1 MDGRTSEEAVKQV
14 GSRYDMILIASRRA
28 RELSRGWK
36 PLVPGNH
43 GTVVTALNEIEAG
56 KIGREYL
63 LKPLTLDRRERPP
76 ESPDK

>member
-14 GSRYDMILIASRRA
+14 GNRYDMVLIASRRA
-28 RELSRGWK
+28 RELSRGWR
-36 PLVPGNH
+36 PLVSGNN

-56 KIGREYL
+56 KIGRDYL
-63 LKPLTLDRRERPP
+63 LKPQVLDRRERAP